1 MRGSS
6 NYKTQE
12 RSVGSATRQ
21 KNPKAKARRNGKG
34 DNIIEQVEEED
45 KLSEDNAGHADLDA
59 DEEFIKKTIKVR

>member
-21 KNPKAKARRNGKG
+21 KNPKVKARRNGKG

-45 KLSEDNAGHADLDA
+45 KLSEDYASDA
-59 DEEFIKKTIKVR
+59 

>member
-45 KLSEDNAGHADLDA
+45 KLSEDYASDA
-59 DEEFIKKTIKVR
+59 